1 MDPYADRLWR
11 GTVIVK
17 SNKLQPVWEVVPNPV
32 YGHAM
37 DTIVF
42 ELVKKDIMINSIKG
56 LREIKENTNGNVHC
70 GQQQEISFHI
80 GQSMLTK

>member
-17 SNKLQPVWEVVPNPV
+17 LNKLQPVWEVVPNPFH
-32 YGHAM
+32 GHVM

-56 LREIKENTNGNVHC
+56 LREIKENANGNVHC
-70 GQQQEISFHI
+70 VNGKRYLFI
-80 GQSMLTK
+80 